1 MNVEYFS
8 DRERGPAPRVVEEI
22 GMAAWGGIAA
32 TIQSRISDGSLGVGF
47 PNSCPDGCGTTGTD
61 GSAFS
66 LTLKAEV
73 PGIMWPFD
81 TENAPPTLAILD
93 LVEFVFRHVGKP
105 NIRDH
110 HEFFGH
116 DHITHD
122 RPVGQIEFR
131 QAINRILARNGLA
144 FELGNDGQV
153 VRLASPILREALAI
167 GSFRT
172 GDSELDAMLESAR
185 KKFLDP
191 DSTVR
196 REALEKL
203 WDAWERL
210 KTLLPGA
217 DKKAGVTA
225 LLDQASSE
233 ASFRSQLET
242 ESKQLTSIGNSF
254 QIRHSETTQVQ
265 LSDTAHVDYLFHRL
279 FALIWMLLRKSG
291 RM

>member
-1 MNVEYFS
+1 MNAEYFS
-8 DRERGPAPRVVEEI
+8 DRERAPAARVGEEI
-22 GMAAWGGIAA
+22 GVAAWGGIVA

-47 PNSCPDGCGTTGTD
+47 PDSCPDGRGTTGTD
-61 GSAFS
+61 GSAFT

-73 PGIMWPFD
+73 PGIVWPFD
-81 TENAPPTLAILD
+81 TEKAPPTLAILD

-116 DHITHD
+116 NHLTYD
-122 RPVGQIEFR
+122 RPEGQVEFR
-131 QAINRILARNGLA
+131 RVINRILARNGLA

-153 VRLASPILREALAI
+153 VRLASPILREVLAT
-167 GSFRT
+167 SAFRT

-191 DSTVR
+191 DSIVR

-225 LLDQASSE
+225 LLDKASLE
-233 ASFRSQLET
+233 VRFRGILET
-242 ESKQLTSIGNSF
+242 DARQLTDIGNSF
-254 QIRHSETTQVQ
+254 QIRHSETSQFPLTE
-265 LSDTAHVDYLFHRL
+265 SAHVDYLFHRL
-279 FALIWMLLRKSG
+279 FGLVWLLLKKKG
-291 RM
+291 

>member
-1 MNVEYFS
+1 MSIEYFS
-8 DRERGPAPRVVEEI
+8 DRECGIQPRVGEVI
-22 GMAAWGGIAA
+22 GLATWGGIAA

-47 PNSCPDGCGTTGTD
+47 PDLCPDGRGTTGTD
-61 GSAFS
+61 GNAFT

-73 PGIMWPFD
+73 PGIVWPFD
-81 TENAPPTLAILD
+81 TEKAPPTLAILD

-116 DHITHD
+116 DHLTYD
-122 RPVGQIEFR
+122 RAEGQVEFR

-153 VRLASPILREALAI
+153 IRLASPILREALAT
-167 GSFRT
+167 SAFRT

-185 KKFLDP
+185 RKLLDP

-217 DKKAGVTA
+217 DKKASVTA

-233 ASFRSQLET
+233 ASFRSLLEA
-242 ESKQLTSIGNSF
+242 ESKQVTSIGNTF